1 MGKYYIDDVKCGLEK
16 GGMACGPGFGTV
28 VASVK
33 VSDGSKSFWLTNA
46 EVEGLPGF
54 YMSDEDIYDR
64 LINISADDDF
74 IDYLDHCFI
83 DSFEGIK
90 LREYDEMMESIKKN
104 EGNPAVSLIR
114 YIVLLT
120 RCEMEEVD
128 KVVALVKGKF
138 VDEVEIPASDV
149 EK

>member
-33 VSDGSKSFWLTNA
+33 VSVGSKTFWLTNA
-46 EVEGLPGF
+46 EVEGLPSF

-74 IDYLDHCFI
+74 IDYLDQCFI

-128 KVVALVKGKF
+128 GLVALVKGKF